1 MNNSSKNKQ
10 MKTINYLI
18 LLASIVLMSSCSTM
32 AKFSISPITPAAV
45 GTAKITQDDNKNYL
59 IEVNVKYLAAADR
72 LTPPAQVYVVWIT
85 TDKSNPINLGM
96 LVSNSKNN
104 ASLKATTSS
113 KPLQVFVTAEN
124 MGDSSI
130 PSNSEIFH
138 TPHLKLK

>member
-1 MNNSSKNKQ
+1 
-10 MKTINYLI
+10 
-18 LLASIVLMSSCSTM
+18 
-32 AKFSISPITPAAV
+32 
-45 GTAKITQDDNKNYL
+45 
-59 IEVNVKYLAAADR
+59 
-72 LTPPAQVYVVWIT
+72 
-85 TDKSNPINLGM
+85 M